1 MIGGLIGILVL
12 AVVVLAIMYNGLIAK
27 RNQVESVFSTI
38 DVMLKKRY
46 DLIPNLVDTVK
57 GYMQHERET
66 LERITQLRAQAL
78 NSRSDDEKVA
88 IDNQMAAPLRQL
100 MVAVESYPELKA
112 NQNFLHLQASLN
124 EIEEQ
129 IAAARRA
136 FNAAVL
142 QYNNAIQMF
151 PTNIL
156 AGMMNFERR
165 AFFEISAA
173 EREPVRVGSF
183 SDRSAR

>member
-1 MIGGLIGILVL
+1 MIGLLVVLGLVL
-12 AVVVLAIMYNGLIAK
+12 VTLVVMYNGLIGK
-27 RNQVESVFSTI
+27 RNQVDSVFSTI

-66 LERITQLRAQAL
+66 LEQITQLRAQAL
-78 NSRSDDEKVA
+78 NSQSPNEKVA
-88 IDNQMAAPLRQL
+88 IENEMAAPLRQI

-112 NQNFLHLQASLN
+112 NQNFLHLQSSLN

-142 QYNNAIQMF
+142 QYNNATQMF
-151 PTNIL
+151 PTNVL
-156 AGMMNFERR
+156 ANMMHFERR
-165 AFFEISAA
+165 AFFEIA
-173 EREPVRVGSF
+173 ETERQPVRVGSF